1 MRSPPKK
8 RVQSPPKKT
17 PKAKSQAPQAVAKR
31 RALLLANPE
40 VLALIQE
47 EADRWDNIDKDWEK
61 SIETSTGLRK
71 AMGDLVEFNGAL
83 RVIAKESLD
92 RNSILADQ
100 VVSTFKQV
108 DSWILINKSQNT
120 RADLLMAE
128 NDELRQKLAAKS
140 GRAYTGR
147 KAGRPSKNKAAASKE
162 SLEGDRADAILANA
176 EEALKKK
183 SNAELDRNLKELR
196 ERF

>member
-1 MRSPPKK
+1 M
-8 RVQSPPKKT
+8 
-17 PKAKSQAPQAVAKR
+17 
-31 RALLLANPE
+31 
-40 VLALIQE
+40 
-47 EADRWDNIDKDWEK
+47 
-61 SIETSTGLRK
+61 
-71 AMGDLVEFNGAL
+71 
-83 RVIAKESLD
+83 
-92 RNSILADQ
+92 
-100 VVSTFKQV
+100 FKLV
-108 DSWILINKSQNT
+108 DSCRLIMKSQNT

-162 SLEGDRADAILANA
+162 SLEDDRADAILANA

-196 ERF
+196 ERFYFANDEVSQSRSKSE